1 LERKKENKR
10 TKKNLEKKKIKN
22 KNDHRTVSCVR
33 NTVVHKVNPV
43 EQKKKRKKIEQ
54 NNKKR
59 SNEQKDQTMTPT
71 Q

>member
-1 LERKKENKR
+1 M
-10 TKKNLEKKKIKN
+10 EKKKIKN

-59 SNEQKDQTMTPT
+59 SNEQKDQTMTST

>member
-1 LERKKENKR
+1 LERKKNKR
-10 TKKNLEKKKIKN
+10 IKKNLEKKKIKN

-59 SNEQKDQTMTPT
+59 SNEQKDQTMAST